1 MGGYGSGRRPGKT
14 LTTEMLDLDV
24 RFLHRRGYLRSASPS
39 PMIWQRRNGF
49 EPSSIHIRVRGQQL
63 FLNWYVKEN
72 DGKWNPVNMFIKL
85 DWTPCHFGGYRP
97 WFLCP
102 RCGRRA
108 AILYAGQYF
117 YCRVCRDLAYPSEN
131 EGRLDR
137 LYRQA
142 NKIRRRLNCEPGALS
157 PINIPPKGMHEKTFD
172 LLRDQVLVYEERAL
186 RLLWGRLQRN
196 KG

>member
-1 MGGYGSGRRPGKT
+1 MK
-14 LTTEMLDLDV
+14 
-24 RFLHRRGYLRSASPS
+24 
-39 PMIWQRRNGF
+39 
-49 EPSSIHIRVRGQQL
+49 
-63 FLNWYVKEN
+63 N

-142 NKIRRRLNCEPGALS
+142 NKIRRRLNCEPGALN

-172 LLRDQVLVYEERAL
+172 RLRSRVLMYEDRAL
-186 RLLWGRLQRN
+186 RCLWDRLPHNWAVICLHHLKPKSPPHNSTSRLPKAKIIWLRWNLRSNSDHGRFSPLGLVKLRTPWN
-196 KG
+196 